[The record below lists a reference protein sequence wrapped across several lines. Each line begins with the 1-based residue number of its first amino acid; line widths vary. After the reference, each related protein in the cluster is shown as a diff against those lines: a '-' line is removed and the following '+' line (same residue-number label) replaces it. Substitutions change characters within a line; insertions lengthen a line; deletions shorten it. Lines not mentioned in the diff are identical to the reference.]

1 MYNNTCSNKKINPP
15 TLQILSIA
23 YSQSFLVNYNL
34 LVAENWLIVIDKTNL
49 NKILPAFFYILL
61 LFSVL
66 NNLI

>member
-49 NKILPAFFYILL
+49 NKILPAFFIFY
-61 LFSVL
+61 FYFQF
-66 NNLI
+66 LII